1 MEFVSWDDDI
11 PNIWKII
18 KFMFQTTNQIIIHV
32 PFFSQYVGWFNH
44 QPDKV
49 NDVLCDSTNPRRLR
63 RTPGQSRPFCC
74 PRRER
79 PGKLPSFW
87 GVEGQFRKDGFA
99 TWQNFG
105 TLANKYQHVSE
116 YMSFWYFLWLCV
128 REKIKKHNKSKGLEC
143 HFFFGCIP
151 NVKTHPG

>member
-1 MEFVSWDDDI
+1 MY
-11 PNIWKII
+11 
-18 KFMFQTTNQIIIHV
+18 T
-32 PFFSQYVGWFNH
+32 FFSQYFGWFNH

-49 NDVLCDSTNPRRLR
+49 NDVLCDWTNPRRLR

-128 REKIKKHNKSKGLEC
+128 REKIFKKKNTINPKVWNVIFSLGVYPMLRHTQ
-143 HFFFGCIP
+143 
-151 NVKTHPG
+151 VKTHWVYLGLSSQLSAVAMNHLEDHPT